1 MIEISKRLQTIA
13 SYVPQGSIVAD
24 IGTDHA
30 YLPIYLIQNKLA
42 KHVIAMDVKQE
53 PLKRAAQ
60 NISDAGCPD
69 DIELRLSDGLSRLE
83 PGEAS
88 VITISGMG
96 GKLMERILTDGLSRL
111 TQDTMLIL
119 SPQSELMHFREY
131 LLEKGFVTEDEKM
144 LKEDGKYY
152 VIISCHLRNSIDI
165 IDENVCIYTDEIIRY
180 AELKYGKM
188 LINRRDST
196 LHQFVEA
203 ELSVYQNLK
212 TELEASSSSNAKIR
226 IVQIDKQIQAI
237 QYVLGF

>member
-13 SYVPQGSIVAD
+13 SYVPQGSMVAD

-60 NISDAGCPD
+60 NISDAGCQD

-96 GKLMERILTDGLSRL
+96 GKLMERILTDGFSRL
-111 TQDTMLIL
+111 TPDTMLIL

-152 VIISCHLRNSIDI
+152 VIISCHLRNSTDI
-165 IDENVCIYTDEIIRY
+165 IDENVCIYPDEIIRY

-196 LHQFVEA
+196 LHEFVEA
-203 ELSVYQNLK
+203 ELLVYQNLK